1 VLRRHAVSLGL
12 ALVAILLAA
21 YLYLVDSG
29 RITTGER
36 QARQRNL
43 LPAYRRAEISELV
56 IQSNDET
63 THIVRRADDAG
74 SDLFY
79 LEGGELADQTAVDKA
94 LAALEFATPERR
106 LEPPQDRHAMG
117 LDAPRQRVTLVMGAI
132 TYRIAIGAPAP
143 APPGA
148 VYAAA
153 QGQGIE
159 GEQLCVLPRDL
170 LTELSRPR
178 DVYRSRTLV
187 PYLSSNLSSI
197 SLETRAES
205 HELTRAPSS
214 GWAIAV
220 GSQKV
225 RVDREAFD
233 RLLMAL
239 ADLRAEAFTSEV
251 EADQVLAAAEDRVRM
266 VLTPTDQRAPRGV
279 LAVGGACKDH
289 PDDAVALRSEPAPKI
304 AACVP
309 KGVLPALLTPP
320 TALADRHPFSLRPDE
335 MEQIEL
341 AAGDKRVELVR
352 AGTGWHL
359 RLPSE
364 GSVDA
369 DVGQAFAKNLHDL
382 SCEEPVSLSL
392 DDAGLSV
399 PRGRAV
405 VRKVGEAEDG
415 GSERE
420 EVQIGTPRGG
430 KVYIRR
436 LADGAVL
443 RCDPNVA
450 EELSPSG
457 PSLRSRKVVDV
468 PAGQV
473 RKVVIHGAEVR
484 EVLSRSSSGGW
495 TLDEPKS
502 LVVDP
507 GVAVDVSEAL
517 AQLRADRWVA
527 EVDDG
532 SYGLAPPRASY
543 ELVMEAGV
551 VRIEVG
557 RRTERGSFARRTDA
571 PGVFVLPMATEQKLE
586 TWAIDRSYFMVDPE
600 EVREIRLTR
609 GTASQVLGKA
619 QTPDGDEARAAERLE
634 IAKRV
639 LAEARTEGMVHMGAP
654 RASEGFDKP
663 RLVITVTKGKAGA
676 PDSTLRIAVGA
687 GDVFH
692 DTNIFFVRRDGVDA
706 TFAMAQGKLR
716 PLLEMD

>member
-1 VLRRHAVSLGL
+1 MLRRHAVSLAL
-12 ALVAILLAA
+12 ALSAILLAA

-29 RITTGER
+29 RITTAEQ

-43 LPAYRRAEISELV
+43 LPAYRRAEISELI

-74 SDLFY
+74 SDMFHLD
-79 LEGGELADQTAVDKA
+79 GGELADQTAVDKA

-106 LEPPQDRHAMG
+106 LEPPQERHALG
-117 LDAPRQRVTLVMGAI
+117 LDAPRLRVTLVMGAI
-132 TYRIAIGAPAP
+132 TYRIAFGAPAP

-187 PYLSSNLSSI
+187 PYLSSLLSSI
-197 SLETRAES
+197 TLETRSES
-205 HELTRAPSS
+205 HELVRVPVS

-220 GSQKV
+220 GAQKV

-233 RLLMAL
+233 RFLTAL
-239 ADLRAEAFTSEV
+239 ADLRAEAFTSDVDAE
-251 EADQVLAAAEDRVRM
+251 QVLAAAEDRVRL
-266 VLTPTDQRAPRGV
+266 VLTPSEQGAPRGV
-279 LAVGGACKDH
+279 LVLGGACKDH
-289 PDDAVALRSEPAPKI
+289 PEDAVAVRSEPAPKI

-309 KGVLPALLTPP
+309 NGVLSVLLTPAA
-320 TALADRHPFSLRPDE
+320 TLEDRHPFSLRPDE

-341 AAGDKRVELVR
+341 VAGDKRIELAR

-359 RLPSE
+359 RAPSE

-369 DVGQAFAKNLHDL
+369 DVGQAFAKSLHDL
-382 SCEEPVSLSL
+382 SCEETVSLPL
-392 DDAGLSV
+392 EEAGLSV
-399 PRGRAV
+399 PKGRAV
-405 VRKVGEAEDG
+405 VRKVGEAADG
-415 GSERE
+415 GSDRE
-420 EVQIGTPRGG
+420 EVQIGAPRGG

-436 LADGAVL
+436 LADGAIL
-443 RCDPNVA
+443 RCDPDAA

-468 PAGQV
+468 SAGQV

-484 EVLSRSSSGGW
+484 AVLSRSSSGGW

-502 LVVDP
+502 LSVDP
-507 GVAVDVSEAL
+507 GLAVDVSEAL

-527 EVDDG
+527 DEDDG
-532 SYGLAPPRASY
+532 SYGLAAPRASY
-543 ELVMEAGV
+543 ELVLEAGV

-557 RRTERGSFARRTDA
+557 RRTERGSFARRTDL
-571 PGVFVLPMATEQKLE
+571 PGVFVLPLATEQKLE
-586 TWAIDRSYFMVDPE
+586 TWPIDRSYFMVDPDE
-600 EVREIRLTR
+600 ARQVRLVR
-609 GTASQVLGKA
+609 GASSQVLGPAKA
-619 QTPDGDEARAAERLE
+619 ADGDDAARAAERWE

-639 LAEARTEGMVHMGAP
+639 LAEARTEGVVHLGAP
-654 RASEGFDKP
+654 RPSEGFDKP
-663 RLVITVTKGKAGA
+663 RLVISVTKGKAGS
-676 PDSTLRIAVGA
+676 DSTLRIVVGA

-692 DTNIFFVRRDGVDA
+692 DTNVFFVRRDGVDA

-716 PLLEMD
+716 PLLEMN